1 MFQKRL
7 SKIKIITFILSVFLI
22 ILLNETI
29 LHKIHLGGGFYIYN
43 QGISLGIKIPNYVW
57 FFGFFFFLATLSLL
71 FYYFLKNKTDL
82 IFLVAII
89 LFFGGSFSNFFERFF
104 YQGVF
109 DYLRLNYSHLPVF
122 NFADV
127 EIFIGALLLLSL
139 LLKNKAIK
147 CG

>member
-1 MFQKRL
+1 MFQKNL
-7 SKIKIITFILSVFLI
+7 SKIPTLILSVFLVI
-22 ILLNETI
+22 DLNQTI
-29 LHKIHLGGGFYIYN
+29 LYKIRLRGGFYIYN